1 MQFTHLPLPQ
11 PKYNWVRS
19 ERDGK
24 RVYVAEGTEFVFPS
38 ITTVLGSLENKGL
51 QEWRRRVGE
60 EQANRISRKAATQGT
75 MLHSLCEEYIKNGVK
90 FDPSDEAPYSFPWIE
105 ARFERFKPLLDRIN
119 NVYLQEKAMA
129 SIKLGVSGTPDCI
142 AEFDGVLSVI
152 DFKTSTKPKSRD
164 WIKNYFMQETAYAI
178 MFFETYDLRA
188 TQLVTLISCEEG
200 EDQVFIEK
208 PKDHYP
214 DLVNAIGVYNL
225 KTGKL

>member
-75 MLHSLCEEYIKNGVK
+75 MLHSLCEEYIKNNQQK
-90 FDPSDEAPYSFPWIE
+90 DLSDEAPYSFPWIE
-105 ARFERFKPLLDRIN
+105 ARFERF
-119 NVYLQEKAMA
+119 
-129 SIKLGVSGTPDCI
+129 
-142 AEFDGVLSVI
+142 
-152 DFKTSTKPKSRD
+152 
-164 WIKNYFMQETAYAI
+164 
-178 MFFETYDLRA
+178 
-188 TQLVTLISCEEG
+188 
-200 EDQVFIEK
+200 
-208 PKDHYP
+208 
-214 DLVNAIGVYNL
+214 
-225 KTGKL
+225 